1 MSKPQSMN
9 RVDKMVKLWMH
20 ETCRVFHDRLIN
32 SEDTRYFT
40 ELVAGFAASHF
51 RMSDW
56 THKDLFEDKIIIF
69 ADFMRR
75 GISYEDRQYDEVKD
89 IPTITQVINDYME
102 EYNVTHSD

>member
-32 SEDTRYFT
+32 VEDSRYFT
-40 ELVAGFAASHF
+40 ELVAGFASSHF

-56 THKDLFEDKIIIF
+56 THQDLFEDKTIIF

-75 GISYEDRQYDEVKD
+75 GIPYEDRQYDEVKD
-89 IPTITQVINDYME
+89 IPSITQVIE
-102 EYNVTHSD
+102 FF